1 MTTLLICQPYHT
13 STFLLVHHILK
24 YHAPLNRPPQPSST
38 RSHPRRPPHLEHWSH
53 SSPLFGLWLN
63 STDQKAS
70 LCSLQAPPHPLA
82 HHHVIAALSI
92 RGQPSETVTPDGSR
106 ASLTYGWMDGWDGCE
121 AEVTNQPNPQ
131 VHCTHLFQEQQAH
144 LSPLSQTCLLRTP
157 DSVRELCAHRPSLL
171 TAHPLH
177 GTSSMH
183 GFCNLPTPLHS
194 VQARQRGTSH
204 ETGRKGCRGLS
215 CRFNPSFQV
224 ISVDGVKI
232 RCSVSGKWQVQER
245 KVCLR

>member
-1 MTTLLICQPYHT
+1 MLLSTTLRSHLP
-13 STFLLVHHILK
+13 
-24 YHAPLNRPPQPSST
+24 HAPPQGD
-38 RSHPRRPPHLEHWSH
+38 PPHLGHQSH
-53 SSPLFGLWLN
+53 FSPLFGLWLN

-70 LCSLQAPPHPLA
+70 LCSLQGPPHPFA
-82 HHHVIAALSI
+82 HHHVTAALSI
-92 RGQPSETVTPDGSR
+92 RGQPPETVTPDGSR
-106 ASLTYGWMDGWDGCE
+106 ASLTYGWMDGCE

-157 DSVRELCAHRPSLL
+157 DSVRKLCAHRPSLL

-177 GTSSMH
+177 GTSPMH
-183 GFCNLPTPLHS
+183 GLCSLSTPLHS

-204 ETGRKGCRGLS
+204 ESGGKGCRGLS

-224 ISVDGVKI
+224 ISVDGVKV
-232 RCSVSGKWQVQER
+232 RCSVSGKWQVQAREG
-245 KVCLR
+245 VLAMTHCGQ